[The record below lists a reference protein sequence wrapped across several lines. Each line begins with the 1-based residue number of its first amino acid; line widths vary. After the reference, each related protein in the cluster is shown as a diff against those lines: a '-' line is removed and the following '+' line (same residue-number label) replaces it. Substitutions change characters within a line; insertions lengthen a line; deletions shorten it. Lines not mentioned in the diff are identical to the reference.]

1 MKIIGHRGARGLA
14 PENTLASFKKALEHH
29 ADELEFD
36 LRVTSDHVVILNH
49 DRQLTDP
56 AGTQLRISTHTL
68 AELRHH
74 KADLLTFEEFL
85 SVIDHRVHLLVEI
98 KPGEPTEQIIA
109 LLQAEIAL
117 GRSAA
122 TISVGSF
129 SQAVLR
135 TVHAAMPELE
145 IIIIEHWSGV
155 YASWRARQL
164 DTRRINMRSWWLW
177 RGFLRGMHRHGYQIA
192 PYTINS
198 RRRAQKW
205 RPYIYGVITDRP
217 DLFERHT
224 D

>member
-36 LRVTSDHVVILNH
+36 LRVTRDNVVVLNH

-56 AGTQLRISTHTL
+56 NGAHMRISTHTL
-68 AELRHH
+68 TELRKH

-98 KPGEPTEQIIA
+98 KPGEPTEQIVT

-117 GRSAA
+117 GRPAA
-122 TISVGSF
+122 NISVGSF
-129 SQAVLR
+129 SQSVLR
-135 TVHAAMPELE
+135 AIHAALPELE
-145 IIIIEHWSGV
+145 IVIIEHWSGV
-155 YASWRARQL
+155 YATWRARQL
-164 DTRRINMRSWWLW
+164 DARRINMRSWWLW
-177 RGFLRGMHRHGYQIA
+177 RGFLRGMYRHGYLIA
-192 PYTINS
+192 PYTIND
-198 RRRAQKW
+198 RKRAQKW

-217 DLFERHT
+217 DLFEK
-224 D
+224 